1 MGKNLVIVESP
12 AKAKTIGKILGRN
25 YKVVAS
31 VGHIRDLPKSTLGI
45 DIEDNFKPK
54 YINIRGKGPL
64 IKELKKEGK
73 SADKVLLATDPDRE
87 GEAISWHLA
96 HILDINP
103 NDKVRVEF
111 NEITSEAIKS
121 AIKKP
126 RALDFNLIDAQQARR
141 ILDRLVGYKISPL
154 LWKKIKKGLSAGRVQ
169 SVAVKIICDREEE
182 IDNFIPKEYWTIKAM
197 LLKDKESFEANFVG
211 KYINNEEKKIELN
224 NENEVN
230 KILSEI
236 KDNEFKV
243 HDVKRGQRKRKPYPP
258 YTTSTLQQ
266 DASKKLGFTTK
277 KTMMVAQQL
286 YEGIDLK
293 KEGIIGLIT
302 YMRTDSTR
310 IAKEAVSL
318 TKDFIK
324 EHFGEEYSNGGKDYI
339 NKSKKET
346 QDAHEGIRPT
356 NVMRT
361 PDAIKDFLSKDQFKL
376 YKLIWDRFVGS
387 QMKEALYDTLSV
399 NILNNDNLFKAS
411 GSKLAFP
418 GFLKVYITADEEV
431 SDMKIPELNAGEVLK
446 LKDIIPKQ
454 NFTQPPARYTEASLI
469 KTLEEQGIGRP
480 STYAPT
486 IATILARNYV
496 TLEKKLFYPT
506 DLGKLVNDLLTEYFN
521 LVVNEEFTASLEEK
535 LDDIAEGKLTW
546 VQVVDDFY
554 SDFKV
559 ELEKAEE
566 EIDKIEVKDEVSD
579 VLCEKC
585 GRNMVVKSGR
595 YGKFLACPGFPE
607 CRNTKP
613 ILDEINVICPKC
625 HEGRIVRKKS
635 KNGRTFYGCS
645 NYPNCEFVSWDEPYD
660 EKCPNCGEYMVIKR
674 NKSADIIKCS
684 NKECGFIKKASE

>member
-1 MGKNLVIVESP
+1 LAKNLVIVESP
-12 AKAKTIGKILGRN
+12 AKAKTIGKILGKS
-25 YKVVAS
+25 YKVIAS

-64 IKELKKEGK
+64 INELKKEGK
-73 SADKVLLATDPDRE
+73 NADKILLATDPDRE

-96 HILDINP
+96 YILDIDP

-111 NEITSEAIKS
+111 NEITSNAIKN

-126 RALDFNLIDAQQARR
+126 RALDINLIDAQQARR

-169 SVAVKIICDREEE
+169 SVAVKFICDREEE
-182 IDNFIPKEYWTIKAM
+182 IDNFIPQEYWTIKA
-197 LLKDKESFEANFVG
+197 LLSKDRESFEANFIG
-211 KYINNEEKKIELN
+211 KYINNKEKKVELKT
-224 NENEVN
+224 EEEVN

-236 KDNEFKV
+236 ENNNFIV
-243 HDVKRGQRKRKPYPP
+243 HGIKRGQRKRKPYPP
-258 YTTSTLQQ
+258 FTTSTLQQ

-286 YEGIDLK
+286 YEGIDLG
-293 KEGIIGLIT
+293 KEGTIGLIT

-310 IAKEAVSL
+310 IAKEAINS
-318 TKDFIK
+318 TKDFIYK
-324 EHFGEEYSNGGKDYI
+324 NFGKEYSNGGKDYT

-356 NVMRT
+356 NVLRI
-361 PDAIKDFLSKDQFKL
+361 PDEIKGFLSKDQFKL

-387 QMKEALYDTLSV
+387 QMKEAIYDTLSV

-411 GSKLAFP
+411 GSKLAFL
-418 GFLKVYITADEEV
+418 GFLKVYITTDEEIA
-431 SDMKIPELNAGEVLK
+431 DMKIPDLNEGDILK
-446 LKDIIPKQ
+446 LKDILPKQ
-454 NFTQPPARYTEASLI
+454 NFTQPPARFTEASLI
-469 KTLEEQGIGRP
+469 KTMEEKGIGRP

-496 TLEKKLFYPT
+496 ALENKIFYPT

-521 LVVNEEFTASLEEK
+521 IVVNEEFTADLEKK
-535 LDDIAEGKLTW
+535 LDNIAEGNLTW
-546 VQVVDDFY
+546 VEVVDDFY

-559 ELEKAEE
+559 ELEKAED

-585 GRNMVVKSGR
+585 GRNMVIKSGR

-613 ILDEINVICPKC
+613 ILDEINVNCPECDDGK
-625 HEGRIVRKKS
+625 IVRKKT

-674 NKSADIIKCS
+674 NKSGDTIRCS
-684 NKECGFIKKASE
+684 NKECGYIKK

>member
-1 MGKNLVIVESP
+1 MAKNLVIVESP
-12 AKAKTIGKILGRN
+12 AKAKTIGKILGKS
-25 YKVVAS
+25 YKVIAS

-64 IKELKKEGK
+64 INELKKEGK
-73 SADKVLLATDPDRE
+73 NADKILLATDPDRE

-96 HILDINP
+96 YILDIDP

-111 NEITSEAIKS
+111 NEITSNAIKN

-126 RALDFNLIDAQQARR
+126 RALDINLIDAQQARR

-169 SVAVKIICDREEE
+169 SVAVKFICDREEE
-182 IDNFIPKEYWTIKAM
+182 IDNFIPQEYWTIKA
-197 LLKDKESFEANFVG
+197 LLSKDRESFEANFIG
-211 KYINNEEKKIELN
+211 KYINNKEKKVELKT
-224 NENEVN
+224 EEEVN

-236 KDNEFKV
+236 ENNNFIV
-243 HDVKRGQRKRKPYPP
+243 HGIKRGQRKRKPYPP
-258 YTTSTLQQ
+258 FTTSTLQQ

-286 YEGIDLK
+286 YEGIDLG
-293 KEGIIGLIT
+293 KEGTIGLIT

-310 IAKEAVSL
+310 IAKEAINS
-318 TKDFIK
+318 TKDFIYK
-324 EHFGEEYSNGGKDYI
+324 NFGKEYSNGGKDYT

-356 NVMRT
+356 NVLRI
-361 PDAIKDFLSKDQFKL
+361 PDEIKGFLSKDQFKL

-387 QMKEALYDTLSV
+387 QMKEAIYDTLSV

-411 GSKLAFP
+411 GSKLAFL
-418 GFLKVYITADEEV
+418 GFLKVYITTDEEIA
-431 SDMKIPELNAGEVLK
+431 DMKIPDLNEGDILK
-446 LKDIIPKQ
+446 LKDILPKQ
-454 NFTQPPARYTEASLI
+454 NFTQPPARFTEASLI
-469 KTLEEQGIGRP
+469 KTMEEKGIGRP

-496 TLEKKLFYPT
+496 ALENKIFYPT

-521 LVVNEEFTASLEEK
+521 IVVNEEFTADLEKK
-535 LDDIAEGKLTW
+535 LDNIAEGNLTW
-546 VQVVDDFY
+546 VEVVDDFY

-559 ELEKAEE
+559 ELEKAED

-585 GRNMVVKSGR
+585 GRNMVIKSGR

-613 ILDEINVICPKC
+613 ILDEINVNCPECDDGK
-625 HEGRIVRKKS
+625 IVRKKT

-674 NKSADIIKCS
+674 NKSGDTIRCS
-684 NKECGFIKKASE
+684 NKECGYIKK

>member
-1 MGKNLVIVESP
+1 VFILAKNLVIVESP
-12 AKAKTIGKILGRN
+12 AKAKTIGKILGKN
-25 YKVVAS
+25 YKVIAS

-64 IKELKKEGK
+64 INELKKEGK
-73 SADKVLLATDPDRE
+73 NADKILLATDPDRE

-96 HILDINP
+96 YILDIDP

-111 NEITSEAIKS
+111 NEITSNAIKN

-126 RALDFNLIDAQQARR
+126 RALDINLIDAQQARR

-169 SVAVKIICDREEE
+169 SVAVKFICDREEE
-182 IDNFIPKEYWTIKAM
+182 IDNFIPQEYWTIKA
-197 LLKDKESFEANFVG
+197 LLSKDRESFEANFIG
-211 KYINNEEKKIELN
+211 KYINNKEKKVELKT
-224 NENEVN
+224 EEEVN

-236 KDNEFKV
+236 ENNNFIV
-243 HDVKRGQRKRKPYPP
+243 HGIKRGQRKRKPYPP
-258 YTTSTLQQ
+258 FTTSTLQQ

-286 YEGIDLK
+286 YEGIDLG
-293 KEGIIGLIT
+293 KEGTIGLIT

-310 IAKEAVSL
+310 IAKEAINS
-318 TKDFIK
+318 TKDFIYK
-324 EHFGEEYSNGGKDYI
+324 NFGKEYSNGGKDYT

-356 NVMRT
+356 NVLRI
-361 PDAIKDFLSKDQFKL
+361 PDEIKGFLSKDQFKL

-387 QMKEALYDTLSV
+387 QMKEAIYDTLSV

-411 GSKLAFP
+411 GSKLAFL
-418 GFLKVYITADEEV
+418 GFLKVYITTDEEIA
-431 SDMKIPELNAGEVLK
+431 DMKIPDLNEGDILK
-446 LKDIIPKQ
+446 LKDILPKQ
-454 NFTQPPARYTEASLI
+454 NFTQPPARFTEASLI
-469 KTLEEQGIGRP
+469 KTMEEKGIGRP

-496 TLEKKLFYPT
+496 ALENKIFYPT

-521 LVVNEEFTASLEEK
+521 IVVNEEFTADLEKK
-535 LDDIAEGKLTW
+535 LDNIAEGNLTW
-546 VQVVDDFY
+546 VEVVDDFY

-559 ELEKAEE
+559 ELEKAED

-585 GRNMVVKSGR
+585 GRNMVIKSGR

-613 ILDEINVICPKC
+613 ILDEINVNCPECDDGK
-625 HEGRIVRKKS
+625 IVRKKT

-674 NKSADIIKCS
+674 NKSGDTIRCS
-684 NKECGFIKKASE
+684 NKECGYIKK